1 MEATAQRRALA
12 GWAVVMVLF
21 WATTAVESLSWTQ
34 VTAFTPLYLTELGV
48 PNRDL
53 PGWTSW
59 MSSLGWAL
67 ALPLAPFWGVWA
79 DRYSRKAIIVRSAVA
94 EAVIFGGW
102 AFATTPLTA
111 LVFRCLNGFVLGNTG
126 VMLAVQAS
134 TTPARRLGLAIGMVS
149 AGAPAG
155 RAVGPALGALL
166 IEVVDVRGMLFV
178 DAGASLVMAL
188 LLTVLIRE
196 PPRERPVGASAIA
209 LLRGAVAEITGH
221 PLIWRLFLTMGVALL
236 GTWVLI
242 PFQPIYIARLA
253 PAGQATVAVG
263 LVLSGMGVAAAL
275 ASPAWGQAVDRFG
288 HLNVLAVTS
297 TMAALALVAAGVVPG
312 LAGFVTLLVV
322 YSTCT
327 AAVQTAVMALMAQVV
342 SPERRGAVLGQ
353 IYLPFYVAGL
363 IGPLV
368 GGALF
373 PAGRWAL
380 FTAAAVATLL
390 ALVLILA
397 WRRAPSS

>member
-1 MEATAQRRALA
+1 VEATAQRRALA

-21 WATTAVESLSWTQ
+21 WATTAVESLSWVQ
-34 VTAFTPLYLTELGV
+34 LTAFTPLYLLELGV
-48 PNRDL
+48 HNRDV
-53 PGWTSW
+53 PAWTSW

-102 AFATTPLTA
+102 ALSTTPLTA
-111 LVFRCLNGFVLGNTG
+111 LLFRCLNGFVLGNTG

-134 TTPARRLGLAIGMVS
+134 TTPPRRLGLAIGMVS
-149 AGAPAG
+149 AGGPAG
-155 RAVGPALGALL
+155 VAAGPALGALL
-166 IEVVDVRGMLFV
+166 IRFIDVRGMLLV
-178 DAGASLVMAL
+178 DAVAALVMAV

-196 PPRERPVGASAIA
+196 PPRERPVGVSAVA

-221 PLIWRLFLTMGVALL
+221 PLIWRLFLAMGLAML

-242 PFQPIYIARLA
+242 PFQPIYVAGLA
-253 PAGQATVAVG
+253 APGQAAAAVG
-263 LVLSGMGVAAAL
+263 LVLSATGVAGAL
-275 ASPAWGQAVDRFG
+275 ASPAWGQLVDRFG
-288 HLNVLAVTS
+288 HLNVLTLTS
-297 TMAALALVAAGVVPG
+297 PVAAAALLVAGVVPG
-312 LAGFVTLLVV
+312 LIGFAAFLIL
-322 YSTCT
+322 YSIFN
-327 AAVQTAVMALMAQVV
+327 AAALTAVSALMARVV

-353 IYLPFYVAGL
+353 IYMPFYVAGL

-380 FTAAAVATLL
+380 FAVAAATSVL
-390 ALVLILA
+390 ALGVVLTG
-397 WRRAPSS
+397 RRAVSA